1 MKKFLLLIIAAT
13 SAVQLSAQS
22 LNILNYSGK
31 MYISRI
37 EVLST
42 PRYQS
47 YEDHAILSS
56 EMTIPVVEVTKVSF
70 DFEKGIVDSKENQR
84 TIISKTLKKYS
95 TDMGWNVV
103 IYLTYKEEKDRYE
116 LVWQEFGE
124 PYYQEITPS
133 EDGVKICRMF
143 LSTKPT
149 ATSPENAIMQ
159 LLGGYNGF

>member
-1 MKKFLLLIIAAT
+1 MKRFITIIT
-13 SAVQLSAQS
+13 SLAVTITAFAQS
-22 LNILNYSGK
+22 MNPLNYSGK
-31 MYISRI
+31 MYITRI

-84 TIISKTLKKYS
+84 TIVSKTIKKYS

-103 IYLTYKEEKDRYE
+103 IYLTFKEEKDRYE

-149 ATSPENAIMQ
+149 ATSPEDAIMQ
-159 LLGGYNGF
+159 LLGGYNGL